1 MTPKGHAISTGGG
14 MEDIMLKRG
23 GLIALTAAALMLA
36 PAQTEAKNKTAKAI
50 AIAIGATAL
59 AAGIA
64 SAANGDLDEDYYSYS
79 YGHDQGTN
87 AAAACVH
94 KARRQLERMGGDE
107 LVVRD
112 VDRLDPF
119 PNRTWK
125 VRLRVTRYGPW
136 GRDRAVASCR
146 VEYDRVVGFKWE
158 D

>member
-1 MTPKGHAISTGGG
+1 MPPKGAAIQTGGG
-14 MEDIMLKRG
+14 MEDIMLKRAG
-23 GLIALTAAALMLA
+23 FIALTAVALMLA
-36 PAQTEAKNKTAKAI
+36 PAQLEAKNKTAKAI

-87 AAAACVH
+87 AAAACAH
-94 KARRQLERMGGDE
+94 KARRQLDRMGGDQ

-112 VDRLDPF
+112 VDRLDPG
-119 PNRTWK
+119 PNRTWR
-125 VRLRVTRYGPW
+125 VRLDVVRYGPW
-136 GRDRAVASCR
+136 GRDRATAVCR
-146 VEYDRVVGFKWE
+146 VEYDRVVGFRW